1 MGALDD
7 LVHFVTTGDN
17 WSGQRGILH
26 RTTEHLRLAA
36 AALGAAALVAVPP
49 AVYLGHIRRGG
60 VLAQSVVNIGRAVPS
75 LAIVS
80 ILFPLS
86 LQYGF
91 GLGFWP
97 TFGALVL
104 LAAPPIFTNAYTG
117 VRSVDPAIVEAS
129 RGMGMRPGQVLGRV
143 EVPSA
148 LPLILAGVRVATLQ
162 VIATATLGA
171 FVGFNALGSYIYE
184 GFRQQD
190 DGKLLTGALLVSLIA
205 LIVDLVLG
213 VVVRRATPWRR
224 SVLSTKG
231 TEL

>member
-1 MGALDD
+1 MGAVGD
-7 LVHFVTTGDN
+7 LVSFLTTADN
-17 WSGQRGILH
+17 WSGQRGIIH
-26 RTTEHLRLAA
+26 RTTEHLRLS
-36 AALGAAALVAVPP
+36 GASLVVSGLIAIPP
-49 AVYLGHIRRGG
+49 AVVLGHVRRGG
-60 VLAQSVVNIGRAVPS
+60 FAAQSVVNIGRAVPS

-104 LAAPPIFTNAYTG
+104 LAAPPMFTNAYTG
-117 VRSVDPAIVEAS
+117 VRAVDPAVVEAS
-129 RGMGMRPGQVLGRV
+129 RGMGMRPAQVIGRV

-205 LIVDLVLG
+205 LLVDLALG
-213 VVVRRATPWRR
+213 VVARRATPWRR
-224 SVLSTKG
+224 TVLSTKG
-231 TEL
+231 TEP